1 MVASYELID
10 RFLRQQ
16 PGFICTICLAAAVNL
31 PPSQISMAT
40 QRLRLDKTF
49 ALKLGVCSRC
59 RAERMVIEAAGGP
72 PTGAGSALTLDPSAF
87 GA

>member
-16 PGFICTICLAAAVNL
+16 TGFICTICLAAAVNV

-49 ALKLGVCSRC
+49 ALKLGACSRC
-59 RAERMVIEAAGGP
+59 HAERMVIEAAGGR
-72 PTGAGSALTLDPSAF
+72 PTGAGSGRAVDTSAF